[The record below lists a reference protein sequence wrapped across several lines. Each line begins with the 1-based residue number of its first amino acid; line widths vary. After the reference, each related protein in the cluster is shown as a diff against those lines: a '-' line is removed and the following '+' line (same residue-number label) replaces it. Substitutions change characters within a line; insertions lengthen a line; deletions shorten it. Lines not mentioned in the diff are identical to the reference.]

1 MNREHFMQRAID
13 LAKKGWPMVAPNPM
27 VACVIVHRDQIVAE
41 GYHQQFGQA
50 HAEVNAIKDLPASIR
65 PQDCELY
72 VTLEPC
78 SHQGKT
84 PPCADLIIS
93 KGFKK
98 VIIASMD
105 PNPLVSGRGI
115 KKLETAGIK
124 VVSGILEKEARQLNK
139 RFFTF
144 FEKKRPYIFLKWA
157 QTADG
162 FISRLPVPLKREEN
176 IISGE
181 VAQKRVHQIRAQV
194 MGIFVGKNTVLND
207 NPFLTTR
214 LVAGKNPVRIFMDE
228 RLEVPRHFN
237 IYNKE
242 AETIVFNAITELE
255 EDNIQFIKIDFNDNL
270 LLTILNKLY
279 EKNIQSILIEGGARL
294 LNGVLAQNLWDEIL
308 IFENPDLEFTK
319 GLLAPAVEL
328 PSHFETLGGDKMYRL
343 LKSKNPT

>member
-1 MNREHFMQRAID
+1 MQRAID